1 MSSPNPAA
9 NPAFTP
15 EHLGLDTLVE
25 FVEASLDGIVIVD
38 PDARYMYANPVACN
52 IMGYSLDQLVG
63 QDFRVNFPKRMHQP
77 MIDAFSASIDGNTG
91 RYSSVILRPDGE
103 EREIEYSNMRFEV
116 DGQTILS
123 AIFHDVTDI
132 RRQAR
137 EASTLAEIASTMTVN
152 LSMEETVG
160 ILAESVVKA
169 TTAIASAVI
178 IVDLELNRFQIAGV
192 YNLPDEFKEGLSET
206 WPPSPT
212 SPTMIAFRTN
222 NHQIRHNARARILK
236 SDIYTRL
243 YSSAEEAEWDT
254 LLATPMSYRGKPVG
268 ALMTFYPENW
278 VIGDDELAF
287 LKAIADQAAV
297 TIKNTHLFQEA
308 QSKAA
313 LEERQHLSR
322 ELHDSVSQV
331 LYGIALG
338 ATTARRL
345 LDSDAGK
352 AREPLDY
359 VLTLAEAGLA
369 EMRALIFD
377 LRPESLE
384 TEGLVAAL
392 EKQAAYLRARHHIH
406 VEVEMCCEPDIP
418 LEIKETVYHIA
429 QEALYNTVKHARAT
443 EVLLCLEDE
452 TANILT
458 MRLQDNGIG
467 FDPDESF
474 EYYRGL
480 KSMKV
485 NAQRLGGDLRIS
497 STPGGGTLTR
507 VDIPVAS
514 VQ

>member
-1 MSSPNPAA
+1 MSFPNRAA
-9 NPAFTP
+9 NPSFIP

-38 PDARYMYANPVACN
+38 PDARYMYANPVACT
-52 IMGYSLDQLVG
+52 IMGYRLDELVG
-63 QDFRVNFPKRMHQP
+63 QDFRMNFPKRMHQP
-77 MIDAFSASIDGNTG
+77 MIDAFTASIDGHTG
-91 RYSSVILRPDGE
+91 RYSSVLLRPDGE

-123 AIFHDVTDI
+123 SIFHDVTDI

-152 LSMEETVG
+152 LSMEETVT

-192 YNLPDEFKEGLSET
+192 YNLPDEFREGLSET

-212 SPTMIAFRTN
+212 SPTMIAFQTN
-222 NHQIRHNARARILK
+222 NPQIRHNARARILK
-236 SDIYTRL
+236 SDVYTRL
-243 YSSAEEAEWDT
+243 HSSAEDAEWDT
-254 LLATPMSYRGKPVG
+254 LLAMPMSYRGKSVG

-278 VIGDDELAF
+278 VISDDELAF

-313 LEERQHLSR
+313 LEERQRLSR

-338 ATTARRL
+338 ATTTRRL
-345 LDSDAGK
+345 LDTDPEK
-352 AREPLDY
+352 TREPLDY
-359 VLTLAEAGLA
+359 VLALAEAGLA

-392 EKQAAYLRARHHIH
+392 EKQAAYLRARHHID
-406 VEVEMCCEPDIP
+406 VEVQMCCEPDLP

-452 TANILT
+452 TDNILT

-474 EYYRGL
+474 EDYRGL
-480 KSMKV
+480 KSMRD
-485 NAQRLGGDLRIS
+485 NTRRLGGTLRIRS
-497 STPGGGTLTR
+497 NPGGGTLTR
-507 VDIPVAS
+507 VDIPLVKS
-514 VQ
+514 